1 MGDSRLKR
9 REVDE
14 LSRLPKTLI
23 YADDT
28 DFLRFCQDYLDEV
41 LEVVVPLFK
50 NKYKLIV
57 NADKTERTRV
67 GHL

>member
-1 MGDSRLKR
+1 LGDSRLKR

>member
-9 REVDE
+9 RKVDE

-50 NKYKLIV
+50 NEYKLIV